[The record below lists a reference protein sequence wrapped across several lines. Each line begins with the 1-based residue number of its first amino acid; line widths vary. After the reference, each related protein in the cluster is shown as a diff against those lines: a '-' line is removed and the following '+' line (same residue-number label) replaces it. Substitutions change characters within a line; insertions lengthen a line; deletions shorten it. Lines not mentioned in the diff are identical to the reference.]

1 QGAATECRPYNEAS
15 TTFNLD
21 DCRGGTPWP
30 PLLISPPF
38 SPHLAETS
46 QPAQQQQRRCR
57 LWNRRRRR
65 TRAFHHDVVDAIVPR
80 RRGRAIEHNA
90 KRRIRVVIQPG
101 NTHKRKDERQTPERS
116 QRSIRSSEVDE
127 VYAVETVLKLI
138 TVKASAGSLSGKAH
152 DDI

>member
-1 QGAATECRPYNEAS
+1 WRAVSDDLRQEIQCAVLLGAVCSRRRLELSGAAFLRSRGRPRSAAPTTKQARRS
-15 TTFNLD
+15 TWMTVGAAL
-21 DCRGGTPWP
+21 RGL

-38 SPHLAETS
+38 LSHLAETS

-101 NTHKRKDERQTPERS
+101 NTHKRKD
-116 QRSIRSSEVDE
+116 
-127 VYAVETVLKLI
+127 
-138 TVKASAGSLSGKAH
+138 
-152 DDI
+152 